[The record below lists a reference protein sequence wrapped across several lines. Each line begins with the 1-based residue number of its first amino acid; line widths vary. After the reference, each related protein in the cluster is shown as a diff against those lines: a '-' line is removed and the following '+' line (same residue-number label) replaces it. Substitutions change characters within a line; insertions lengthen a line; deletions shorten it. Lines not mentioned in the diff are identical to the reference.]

1 MESENL
7 TYILCSV
14 AVLVIAFFLLRKVA
28 SCLIKSVVMVILAA
42 ILAFVY
48 FNYIKEYKDG
58 EQKPEVIQKMDQTVK
73 KQLDKVDQKI
83 HKNK

>member
-7 TYILCSV
+7 TYILFSV
-14 AVLVIAFFLLRKVA
+14 ALLIVAFFLIRKVA
-28 SCLIKSVVMVILAA
+28 NCLIKTVVMVVLAG

-83 HKNK
+83 HKK

>member
-7 TYILCSV
+7 TYILFSV
-14 AVLVIAFFLLRKVA
+14 ALLIVAFFLIRKVT
-28 SCLIKSVVMVILAA
+28 SCLIKTVVMVVLAG

-83 HKNK
+83 HKK

>member
-7 TYILCSV
+7 TYILFSV
-14 AVLVIAFFLLRKVA
+14 ALLIVAFFLIRKVA
-28 SCLIKSVVMVILAA
+28 SCLIKTVVMVVLAA
-42 ILAFVY
+42 VLAFVY

-83 HKNK
+83 HKK

>member
-7 TYILCSV
+7 TYILISI
-14 AVLVIAFFLLRKVA
+14 AVLVVAFLLVRKVA
-28 SCLIKSVVMVILAA
+28 SCLIKTVVMVLVAG

-73 KQLDKVDQKI
+73 KQMDKVDQKI
-83 HKNK
+83 HKK

>member
-7 TYILCSV
+7 TYILFSV
-14 AVLVIAFFLLRKVA
+14 ALLIVAFFLIRKVA
-28 SCLIKSVVMVILAA
+28 SCLIKTVVMVVLAG

-83 HKNK
+83 HKK

>member
-7 TYILCSV
+7 TYILFSV
-14 AVLVIAFFLLRKVA
+14 ALLIVAFFLIRKVA
-28 SCLIKSVVMVILAA
+28 SCLIKTVVMVVLAG

-58 EQKPEVIQKMDQTVK
+58 EQKPEVIKKMDQTVK

-83 HKNK
+83 HKK

>member
-7 TYILCSV
+7 TYILFSV
-14 AVLVIAFFLLRKVA
+14 ALLIVAFFLIRKVA
-28 SCLIKSVVMVILAA
+28 SCLVKTVVMVVLAG

-83 HKNK
+83 HKK

>member
-7 TYILCSV
+7 TYILFSV
-14 AVLVIAFFLLRKVA
+14 AILIVAFFLIRKVA
-28 SCLIKSVVMVILAA
+28 SCLIKTVVMVVLAG

-83 HKNK
+83 HKK

>member
-7 TYILCSV
+7 TYILFSV
-14 AVLVIAFFLLRKVA
+14 ALLIVTFFLIRKVA
-28 SCLIKSVVMVILAA
+28 SCLIKTVVMVVLAG

-83 HKNK
+83 HKK

>member
-1 MESENL
+1 M
-7 TYILCSV
+7 T
-14 AVLVIAFFLLRKVA
+14 
-28 SCLIKSVVMVILAA
+28 SCLIKSVVMVIIAA
-42 ILAFVY
+42 ALAFVY

-83 HKNK
+83 HKK